1 MKIEMLTRIAGSRN
15 GIRWPEAGNTVDLP
29 DGEARDLIAAGLA
42 KATTA
47 EPKVEQ
53 PEKAVAPKPTVRK
66 R

>member
-1 MKIEMLTRIAGSRN
+1 MKIRMLTRIEGTRN
-15 GIRWPEAGNTVDLP
+15 GVRWPEAGETVDLP

-42 KATTA
+42 KATS

-53 PEKAVAPKPTVRK
+53 PEKAVAPKATTRK